1 MQKTLRSSVEDQK
14 SNLKLKDVEE
24 KKIDLKVSVEEH
36 KLDLKVSIKFDDI
49 RT

>member
-1 MQKTLRSSVEDQK
+1 MQKSLRSRKEDQK
-14 SNLKLKDVEE
+14 SNLKLKDVKE

-36 KLDLKVSIKFDDI
+36 KLDLKVSIKFDNT